1 MFQTITKGLLHF
13 EDLEPKLFEVLYRN
27 ILVTSDDY
35 EPDIKSYGI
44 KGSDEG
50 VDILCVEKESKLKH
64 FIQCKRYQSLNLSS
78 LKTIVDR
85 IIKSNQNDYKGNVLC
100 VVSSCDIRRDTQD
113 NFEKY
118 AIEKGF
124 SKAFFR
130 GQIYLDSL
138 LHQEKYERIKERF
151 FGSVISQ
158 EDKARKKL
166 QDSKTGELL
175 VNNNLLKPL
184 KNLNQITSKQLLD
197 NPSLKFKYSEV
208 IIRSIYDENYPNSDT
223 WFRSFLHDIYNEG
236 IQLHLDPWRYE
247 TIVINP
253 HGQWILKRDFDDA
266 SYEGD
271 FLTLKVNIIGRIPF
285 YNIVCINEEGD
296 NYYPYPHIFC
306 NFSNDK
312 GPFSEVCYEY
322 HDFVT
327 NKRIMFEPNHKAWI
341 CEDDFQQ
348 IKEKELSIQSQDVK
362 D

>member
-13 EDLEPKLFEVLYRN
+13 EDLEPKLFEYLYRN

-64 FIQCKRYQSLNLSS
+64 FIQCKRYKNLNLSQ
-78 LKTIVDR
+78 LKKIVDR
-85 IIKSNQNDYKGNVLC
+85 IIKSNKNDYKGNVMC
-100 VVSSCDIRRDTQD
+100 VVSSCDIRRDTED

-124 SKAFFR
+124 SKAIFH
-130 GQIYLDSL
+130 GQTYLDSL
-138 LHQEKYERIKERF
+138 LHLEKYESIRERF
-151 FGSVISQ
+151 FGSEISK

-166 QDSKTGELL
+166 QDSRTGELL
-175 VNNNLLKPL
+175 VKENLLKPF
-184 KNLNQITSKQLLD
+184 KNFNPATNKQLLD
-197 NPSLKFKYSEV
+197 NPSLKFKDSEV
-208 IIRSIYDENYPNSDT
+208 IIRSIYDENYPDSDT
-223 WFRSFLHDIYNEG
+223 WFKSFLHDIYNEG

-253 HGQWILKRDFDDA
+253 HGQWILEKDFDEA

-285 YNIVCINEEGD
+285 YNIVNINKD
-296 NYYPYPHIFC
+296 DDSYYPSPHIFC
-306 NFSNDK
+306 IFSIDK
-312 GPFSEVCYEY
+312 GPFSEICYEY
-322 HDFVT
+322 HDFNT
-327 NKRIMFEPNHKAWI
+327 NKRILFEPNRRAWI
-341 CEDDFQQ
+341 CEYDFQQ
-348 IKEKELSIQSQDVK
+348 IKEKLSSQSEGLYD
-362 D
+362 

>member
-13 EDLEPKLFEVLYRN
+13 EDLEPKLFEYLYRN

-35 EPDIKSYGI
+35 EADIESYGI

-64 FIQCKRYQSLNLSS
+64 FIQCKRYKNLNLSQ
-78 LKTIVDR
+78 LKKIVDR
-85 IIKSNQNDYKGNVLC
+85 IIKSNKNDYKGNVMC

-124 SKAFFR
+124 SKAIFH
-130 GQIYLDSL
+130 GQTYLDSL
-138 LHQEKYERIKERF
+138 LHLEKYERIRERF
-151 FGSVISQ
+151 FGSEISK

-166 QDSKTGELL
+166 QDSQTGELL
-175 VNNNLLKPL
+175 VKENLLKPL
-184 KNLNQITSKQLLD
+184 KNFNPTTNKQLLD
-197 NPSLKFKYSEV
+197 NPSLKFKNSEV
-208 IIRSIYDENYPNSDT
+208 IIRSIYDENYPDSDI
-223 WFRSFLHDIYNEG
+223 WFKSFLHDIYNEG

-253 HGQWILKRDFDDA
+253 HGQWILERDFDEA
-266 SYEGD
+266 SHEGD
-271 FLTLKVNIIGRIPF
+271 FLTLKVNIIGRIPY
-285 YNIVCINEEGD
+285 YNIICINEEGD

-312 GPFSEVCYEY
+312 SPYSEICYEY
-322 HDFVT
+322 HDFIT
-327 NKRIMFEPNHKAWI
+327 NKRVMFEPNRRAWI
-341 CEDDFQQ
+341 CEYDFQQ
-348 IKEKELSIQSQDVK
+348 IKEKLSSQSEGLYD
-362 D
+362 